1 MIEGNP
7 SVHDMTINIERK
19 IDKLHKAGPG
29 TTEWVFFFFLKKK
42 ICTVSFLFFALI
54 KMRWIKRKNNNISSS
69 LIYLG

>member
-29 TTEWVFFFFLKKK
+29 TTEWVFFFFLKKRK
-42 ICTVSFLFFALI
+42 FVPFDFF
-54 KMRWIKRKNNNISSS
+54 SS
-69 LIYLG
+69 L

>member
-29 TTEWVFFFFLKKK
+29 TTE
-42 ICTVSFLFFALI
+42 
-54 KMRWIKRKNNNISSS
+54 
-69 LIYLG
+69 